1 MRRTS
6 LTGGVRAKTG
16 AEQERGTRGK
26 QDEGSAA
33 PKYRR
38 PRTARIRSAWVASPQ
53 NVNPSGDKPLPWGSQ
68 RQDASKRWTVLNRFH
83 SEKK

>member
-16 AEQERGTRGK
+16 SEQERGTRGK

-38 PRTARIRSAWVASPQ
+38 PRTAKDQERLGCITAEREP
-53 NVNPSGDKPLPWGSQ
+53 KR
-68 RQDASKRWTVLNRFH
+68 RQATSLGFATPGCQ
-83 SEKK
+83 